1 MKSIKCGTP
10 GQPIILEFSDKES
23 LAFAQSAWTWIDKND
38 VNHFTLVTEPNQCY
52 EGDDRSPY
60 LVSAVKF
67 DEATLTA
74 TIDAV
79 EKEWHEVSEEFTLH
93 LGHEYVNPTTA
104 NVTHPHLRR
113 RGDEGS
119 TMDISHSFNAELFNF
134 AKDSSETAGMS
145 LSANAE
151 MTTAGS
157 LVADFDI
164 EKKFGFIPE
173 DISIKIRPQD
183 VTADLLLSLN
193 VDGTLGKAIDWTM
206 KPEIEIPVG
215 ALNIK
220 KLLEIGPFVT
230 IGVHFGSSALE
241 GTGTMSAGVRGKLKN
256 EAEVSVKLRHPEENS
271 ISNWQPDFEK
281 IDPAFSAEIGGDV
294 RAWSELGIRIQAKA
308 LGSMY
313 PHPIPSHP
321 PIFPS

>member
-1 MKSIKCGTP
+1 MKSIKCGVP
-10 GQPIILEFSDKES
+10 GQPIVLEFSDKES

-67 DEATLTA
+67 DEAKLTA

-79 EKEWHEVSEEFTLH
+79 EKEWHEVSEEFTLR
-93 LGHEYVNPTTA
+93 LGHEYVNPSTA

-113 RGDEGS
+113 RGEGA

-134 AKDSSETAGMS
+134 AKDSGETAGMA
-145 LSANAE
+145 LSADAE
-151 MTTAGS
+151 ITTGGS
-157 LVADFDI
+157 LIADFDI
-164 EKKFGFIPE
+164 EKKLGFIPE
-173 DISIKIRPQD
+173 DINIKIRPQD
-183 VTADLLLSLN
+183 VHADMLLSLN
-193 VDGTLGKAIDWTM
+193 IDGTLGKALDWTM

-308 LGSMY
+308 LGSTL
-313 PHPIPSHP
+313 PPSP
-321 PIFPS
+321 LTSTSP

>member
-1 MKSIKCGTP
+1 MKSIKCGIP
-10 GQPIILEFSDKES
+10 GQPIILEFSDKDS

-60 LVSAVKF
+60 LVSTVKF

-93 LGHEYVNPTTA
+93 LGHEYVDPATV

-113 RGDEGS
+113 RGDGGT
-119 TMDISHSFNAELFNF
+119 TMDIAHSFNAELFNF
-134 AKDSSETAGMS
+134 AKDSSETAGMA

-164 EKKFGFIPE
+164 VKKYGLVPD

-183 VTADLLLSLN
+183 VKADLLLRLN
-193 VDGTLGKAIDWTM
+193 LDGTLGKPFDWNMT
-206 KPEIEIPVG
+206 PEIEIPVG

-220 KLLEIGPFVT
+220 RLLEIGPFVT
-230 IGVHFGSSALE
+230 VGVHFGSSTLA
-241 GTGTMSAGVRGKLKN
+241 GTGDMSVGVRGKLKN

-271 ISNWQPDFEK
+271 INNWQPDFEK
-281 IDPAFSAEIGGDV
+281 IDPVFSSEINGDV

-308 LGSMY
+308 LNSKY
-313 PHPIPSHP
+313 PIPSHLSSLANP
-321 PIFPS
+321 L